1 VSTIKFGTDG
11 WRAIMAREFTF
22 DNFKLVVQAVASYLK
37 ETGKT
42 GKMVIGYDQRFLSDK
57 FALEAAQVLIGNDIP
72 VLLIDKPA
80 PTPTTAYAIKKYNAL
95 GALMITASH
104 NPPEYNGIK
113 FIPEYAG
120 PATPEITNAIEKHL
134 NTLNLDKVK
143 IRTIELGNYEGLIEC
158 INPMDD
164 YLNHLYSVVNMEY
177 INKSPI
183 KVVVDSM
190 FGAGIGYLDKFLCD
204 SQCCVIPIHNY
215 RDPLFGGGMPEP
227 MGSSLN
233 ELIHKVKEE
242 EAVLGLALDGD
253 ADRFGVIDRDGTYF
267 SPNQILPLLL
277 HHLIGNRGILGPVA
291 RSIAT
296 THLLD
301 RICEYYGQNIY
312 EAPVGFKYIGE
323 LLLAKDCILG
333 GEESGGLSI
342 RGHIPEKDGI
352 LACLLIIE
360 MVAQSGK
367 SLGELMEDLYKKYG
381 KLVSERLDITVPGEK
396 MPGML
401 AAVKDY
407 SPAKINGQL
416 VVEKITVDG
425 IKLKMA
431 NGSWVLIRPS
441 GTEPLFRLYAEANSE
456 DELRKIQQ
464 YVREDLDL

>member
-1 VSTIKFGTDG
+1 MSTIKFGTDG

-22 DNFKLVVQAVASYLK
+22 DNFKLVVQAVANYLK

-80 PTPTTAYAIKKYNAL
+80 PTPTTAYAIKKYDAL

-134 NTLNLDKVK
+134 NTISLDKVK
-143 IRTIELGNYEGLIEC
+143 TRTIKPIDYEGLVEC
-158 INPMDD
+158 IDPMDD
-164 YLNHLYSVVNMEY
+164 YLSHLHSVVNMEY

-183 KVVVDSM
+183 KIVVDAM
-190 FGAGIGYLDKFLCD
+190 FGAGIGYLDKFLYGT
-204 SQCCVIPIHNY
+204 QCCVIPIHNY

-233 ELIHKVKEE
+233 ELVHKVKEE
-242 EAVLGLALDGD
+242 EAILGLALDGD

-277 HHLIGNRGILGPVA
+277 HHLIENRGMLGSVA

-301 RICEYYGQNIY
+301 RICEYYGQGIH

-323 LLLAKDCILG
+323 LLLTKDCILG

-367 SLGELMEDLYKKYG
+367 SLGELMEGLYKKYG
-381 KLVSERLDITVPGEK
+381 KLVSERLDITVPGER

-441 GTEPLFRLYAEANSE
+441 GTEPLFRFYAEANSE
-456 DELRKIQQ
+456 DELREIQQ